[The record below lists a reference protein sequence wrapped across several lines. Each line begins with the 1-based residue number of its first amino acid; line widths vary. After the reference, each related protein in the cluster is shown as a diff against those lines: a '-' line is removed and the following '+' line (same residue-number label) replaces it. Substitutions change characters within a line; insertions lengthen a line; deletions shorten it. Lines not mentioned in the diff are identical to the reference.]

1 MNVGPLSRRA
11 KMTDAKWHTQ
21 KRELEDHLQE
31 LVRAL
36 DDAGEQEAAER
47 FRPLGFNPESN
58 YATASEWLLEIGFVA
73 DIVLDRFP
81 PADPR
86 DAAVRE
92 GKRLAHVALH
102 TGARAG

>member
-1 MNVGPLSRRA
+1 
-11 KMTDAKWHTQ
+11 MTDTQWHTQ
-21 KRELEDHLQE
+21 KRQLEAHLQQ

-47 FRPLGFNPESN
+47 FRPLGFNPESH
-58 YATASEWLLEIGFVA
+58 YATGSEWLLEIGFVA
-73 DIVLDRFP
+73 DIVLTRFP
-81 PADPR
+81 PAAPR

-92 GKRLAHVALH
+92 AKRLAHVALH